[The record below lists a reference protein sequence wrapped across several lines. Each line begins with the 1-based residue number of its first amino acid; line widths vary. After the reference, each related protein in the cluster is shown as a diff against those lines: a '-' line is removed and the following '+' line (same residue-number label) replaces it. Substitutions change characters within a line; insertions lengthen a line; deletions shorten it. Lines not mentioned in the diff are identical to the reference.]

1 MSNSNHIVISDPSE
15 GSICVA
21 AGVGRNQCHY
31 PCIARSLLGCDRLL
45 LPPRYMSQGVISKG
59 LLAMKS
65 LQEYPDSWIFA
76 AEQGVKGVM
85 ECLEIP
91 VAKQESVVNIIILSY
106 HSQLLGQGEIEG

>member
-21 AGVGRNQCHY
+21 

-65 LQEYPDSWIFA
+65 LQEYPDSWMFA

-85 ECLEIP
+85 EGWNASRAL
-91 VAKQESVVNIIILSY
+91 VVRAWTDFPGGFGGVQTPPGSGK
-106 HSQLLGQGEIEG
+106 HPPRKC

>member
-1 MSNSNHIVISDPSE
+1 MSNSNHIVTSDPSE
-15 GSICVA
+15 GFICVA

-45 LPPRYMSQGVISKG
+45 LPPCYMSQGVISKG

-65 LQEYPDSWIFA
+65 LQEYPDSWMFA

-85 ECLEIP
+85 ECLESVGGPSRTREVTP
-91 VAKQESVVNIIILSY
+91 VDVPHGKREDRCSPPP
-106 HSQLLGQGEIEG
+106 